1 MSMSEMGGIN
11 TKTETA
17 EKKATGT
24 ANRAPRRKT
33 TMKARG
39 VKKTASRKT
48 GARKSTAKRTV
59 TPRGGTAH
67 ALKDLQRDIRKVLTT
82 TEKTIDRT
90 RKDFEKRAKEL
101 AKRARK
107 ESEETFDKISEG
119 SRRAVDDLS
128 KRFERWANDAR
139 DLLGLNHKE

>member
-11 TKTETA
+11 TKSEPVETA
-17 EKKATGT
+17 EAGT
-24 ANRAPRRKT
+24 TTKTPRRKT
-33 TMKARG
+33 MAAKGTKKAATRKTTI
-39 VKKTASRKT
+39 KKTA
-48 GARKSTAKRTV
+48 AKRTAV
-59 TPRGGTAH
+59 PHGGTTA
-67 ALKDLQRDIRKVLTT
+67 ALKDLQRDIRKVLNE

-107 ESEETFDKISEG
+107 ESEETFEKITDG

-128 KRFERWANDAR
+128 KRFERWASDAR
-139 DLLGLNHKE
+139 DLLGLKPKT

>member
-11 TKTETA
+11 TKVESTEKTEA
-17 EKKATGT
+17 GSNGT
-24 ANRAPRRKT
+24 ARRKT
-33 TMKARG
+33 MTARG
-39 VKKTASRKT
+39 TKKAATRKATTKKT
-48 GARKSTAKRTV
+48 TAKRTV
-59 TPRGGTAH
+59 TASGTSG
-67 ALKDLQRDIRKVLTT
+67 ALKDLQRDIRKVLNE

-90 RKDFEKRAKEL
+90 RKDFEKRAKAL
-101 AKRARK
+101 AKRARA

-139 DLLGLNHKE
+139 DMLGLNKQ